1 MDPLIEC
8 ASYPFPPPHT
18 SQAVPGLFAALAR
31 KRLDRDKL
39 LDKTRLVLAEKEIEA
54 TQAQLEVTK
63 ARADARVA
71 NAELET
77 TKLRLQA
84 KNVEALRVAN
94 SVNLRGAIG
103 KFVEGIVRVTRV
115 HVSIEQSLSPS
126 PFAFTEAFQRDEV
139 LPLLGLK
146 PKTPLTIALWERFLH
161 IKADV
166 RERVERQTPWRKNK
180 TGIEISHVYT
190 SLSGR
195 IHTPQKGDAAVVISA
210 GILTKEECLGVG
222 ALLFDYVPIEFD
234 PPNLM
239 EEFERNERAA
249 QD

>member
-1 MDPLIEC
+1 VDPLIEC

-77 TKLRLQA
+77 TKFRLQA
-84 KNVEALRVAN
+84 KNMEALRVAN
-94 SVNLRGAIG
+94 SVHLRGAIG
-103 KFVEGIVRVTRV
+103 TFVEGIVRVTHV

-126 PFAFTEAFQRDEV
+126 PSAFTEAFCLSKR
-139 LPLLGLK
+139 
-146 PKTPLTIALWERFLH
+146 I
-161 IKADV
+161 
-166 RERVERQTPWRKNK
+166 
-180 TGIEISHVYT
+180 
-190 SLSGR
+190 SGR
-195 IHTPQKGDAAVVISA
+195 AWRNRPLGGTRRRRLRSAMCTPHCQAVSIPLRRVTLA
-210 GILTKEECLGVG
+210 
-222 ALLFDYVPIEFD
+222 
-234 PPNLM
+234 
-239 EEFERNERAA
+239 
-249 QD
+249 